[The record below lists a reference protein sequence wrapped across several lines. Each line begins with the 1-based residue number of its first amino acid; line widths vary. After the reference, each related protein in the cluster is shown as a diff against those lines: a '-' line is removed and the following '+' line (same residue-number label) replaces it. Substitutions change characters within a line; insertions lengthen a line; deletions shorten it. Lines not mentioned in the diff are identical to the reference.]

1 MNDKQ
6 SLRFQLRKR
15 RKAFE
20 KDHVF
25 WSDSMNYLPYS
36 LRLAFDEARIVAGY
50 VKSGSEVDASL
61 LLDVVAE
68 AGKTIALPW
77 LADRSAMLVFREW
90 GPGQTLE
97 TAPFGFQQPSAD
109 SPLCTPDVILTPLV
123 GFDRALNRLGQGAG
137 HYDRVF
143 AEIPSSLRI
152 GLAWSIQE
160 CENLLVEPW
169 DVPLDA
175 ILTEKEWITG
185 PQSRIGAS

>member
-20 KDHVF
+20 KDHLF
-25 WSDSMNYLPYS
+25 WSDSLDFLPLP
-36 LRLAFDEARIVAGY
+36 LRLAIDGARIVAGY
-50 VKSGSEVDASL
+50 VKTGSEVDASR
-61 LLDVVAE
+61 LLDVAAK
-68 AGKTIALPW
+68 AGKPLALPW
-77 LADRSAMLVFREW
+77 LADRSATLVFREW
-90 GPGQTLE
+90 APGHALE
-97 TAPFGFQQPSAD
+97 TAPFGFQQPTAD
-109 SPLCTPDVILTPLV
+109 SPLCVPDLILAPLV

-143 AEIPSSLRI
+143 AEIPSSLRV

-160 CENLLVEPW
+160 CENLAVEPW
-169 DVPLDA
+169 DVSLDA

>member
-15 RKAFE
+15 RKTYE
-20 KDHVF
+20 KDHLF
-25 WSDSMNYLPYS
+25 WSDSINFLPLP
-36 LRLAFDEARIVAGY
+36 LRLAIDGARIVAGY
-50 VKSGSEVDASL
+50 VKTGSEVDASF
-61 LLDVVAE
+61 LLDVSAK
-68 AGKTIALPW
+68 AGKLIALPW
-77 LADRSAMLVFREW
+77 LADRNAMLVFREW
-90 GPGQTLE
+90 APGQALE

-109 SPLCTPDVILTPLV
+109 SPICIPDLILAPLV

-137 HYDRVF
+137 HYDRIF
-143 AEIPSSLRI
+143 AETPSSLRV

-160 CENLLVEPW
+160 CENLTVEPW

-185 PQSRIGAS
+185 PQSRIGSS